1 MRPFYKYVILF
12 MEVIVM
18 NYLYKL
24 KEKYSFDQLMIILT
38 CFSLT
43 FPFYICGPIL
53 IIEFIYL
60 LYTKKAIHA
69 FKNTPKV
76 KYLFIFLGLSAIISL
91 IYQNWVGIATVAG
104 LFLAFTLMVYYRHY
118 ITVEVFEFV
127 LDMLIILSILWAI
140 YGLYEQMQ
148 ILHRLGVDHF
158 SLKIYSRREN
168 RLNSVFFNANY
179 YAMMIEFII
188 LCIVYKFFSNK
199 NNIKKSIVYVIVGL
213 INLFM
218 LYMTGCRTALIA
230 IAGAILIFLI
240 INKNYKIC
248 SVIGIGVLAM
258 FGFFIF
264 HPEKF
269 PRIERLISNFDV
281 RLKIWKC
288 AIVGI
293 KHHPLFGQGPFTY
306 VLIRDVYHGH
316 MTQHAHS
323 VYLDPL
329 LSFGIIGLATIVP
342 YIVDNCQRLWMV
354 LKKGYNRGYVALVI
368 SCIVVILLHG
378 IFDYTIMW
386 LHTGLFFLFIASS
399 FSMYQETK

>member
-1 MRPFYKYVILF
+1 MLYYVL
-12 MEVIVM
+12 EVLIM

-60 LYTKKAIHA
+60 LYTKKAQDA

-76 KYLFIFLGLSAIISL
+76 KYLFIFLAISAIVSL
-91 IYQNWVGIATVAG
+91 IYQNWIGLATVLG
-104 LFLAFTLMVYYRHY
+104 LFLAFTLMIYYREH
-118 ITVEVFEFV
+118 ITPEVFEFV
-127 LDMLIILSILWAI
+127 LDMLIALSILWAI

-148 ILHRLGVDHF
+148 ILHRLGVNHF

-179 YAMMIEFII
+179 YAMVIEFII
-188 LCIVYKFFSNK
+188 MCIIYKFFTIK
-199 NNIKKSIVYVIVGL
+199 NNIKKSIYYIIVGL

-230 IAGAILIFLI
+230 IAGAIVIFLI
-240 INKNYKIC
+240 INKNYKLCLLIAT
-248 SVIGIGVLAM
+248 GVLAAG
-258 FGFFIF
+258 GFFVI
-264 HPEKF
+264 HPDKF
-269 PRIERLISNFDV
+269 PRIERLVSNFDV
-281 RLKIWKC
+281 RMKIWKC
-288 AIVGI
+288 AIEGI

-306 VLIRDVYHGH
+306 VLIREIYNGH

-329 LSFGIIGLATIVP
+329 LSFGIVGLSTLIP
-342 YIVDNCQRLWMV
+342 YIADNCKRLYTV
-354 LKKGYNRGYVALVI
+354 FKKGLNRSYVALVI
-368 SCIVVILLHG
+368 SCIVVVLLHG
-378 IFDYTIMW
+378 IFDYTIFW
-386 LHTGLFFLFIASS
+386 LHTGLLFLFITSS
-399 FSMYQETK
+399 FSMYKKTK

>member
-1 MRPFYKYVILF
+1 
-12 MEVIVM
+12 M

-60 LYTKKAIHA
+60 LYTKKAQDA

-76 KYLFIFLGLSAIISL
+76 KYLFIFLAISAIVSL
-91 IYQNWVGIATVAG
+91 IYQNWIGLATVLG
-104 LFLAFTLMVYYRHY
+104 LFLAFTLMIYYREH
-118 ITVEVFEFV
+118 ITPEVFEFV
-127 LDMLIILSILWAI
+127 LDMLIALSILWAI

-148 ILHRLGVDHF
+148 ILHRLGVNHF

-179 YAMMIEFII
+179 YAMVIEFII
-188 LCIVYKFFSNK
+188 MCIIYKFFTIK
-199 NNIKKSIVYVIVGL
+199 NNIKKSIYYIIVGL

-230 IAGAILIFLI
+230 IAGAIVIFLI
-240 INKNYKIC
+240 INKNYKLCLLIAT
-248 SVIGIGVLAM
+248 GVLAAG
-258 FGFFIF
+258 GFFVI
-264 HPEKF
+264 HPDKF
-269 PRIERLISNFDV
+269 PRIERLVSNFDV
-281 RLKIWKC
+281 RMKIWKC
-288 AIVGI
+288 AIEGI

-306 VLIRDVYHGH
+306 VLIREIYNGH

-329 LSFGIIGLATIVP
+329 LSFGIVGLSTLIP
-342 YIVDNCQRLWMV
+342 YIADNCKRLYTV
-354 LKKGYNRGYVALVI
+354 FKKGLNRSYVALVI
-368 SCIVVILLHG
+368 SCIVVVLLHG
-378 IFDYTIMW
+378 IFDYTIFW
-386 LHTGLFFLFIASS
+386 LHTGLLFLFITSS
-399 FSMYQETK
+399 FSMYKKTK

>member
-1 MRPFYKYVILF
+1 
-12 MEVIVM
+12 M

-60 LYTKKAIHA
+60 LYTKKAQDA

-76 KYLFIFLGLSAIISL
+76 KYLFIFLAISAIVSL
-91 IYQNWVGIATVAG
+91 IYQNWIGLATVLG
-104 LFLAFTLMVYYRHY
+104 LFLAFTLMIYYREH
-118 ITVEVFEFV
+118 ITPEVFEFV
-127 LDMLIILSILWAI
+127 LDMLIALSILWAI

-148 ILHRLGVDHF
+148 ILHRLGVNHF

-179 YAMMIEFII
+179 YAMVIEFII
-188 LCIVYKFFSNK
+188 MCIIYKFFTIK
-199 NNIKKSIVYVIVGL
+199 NNIKKSIYYIIVGL

-230 IAGAILIFLI
+230 IAGAIVIFLI
-240 INKNYKIC
+240 INKNYKLCLLIAT
-248 SVIGIGVLAM
+248 GVLAAG
-258 FGFFIF
+258 GFFVI
-264 HPEKF
+264 HPYKF
-269 PRIERLISNFDV
+269 PRIERLVSNFDV
-281 RLKIWKC
+281 RMKIWKC
-288 AIVGI
+288 AIEGI

-306 VLIRDVYHGH
+306 VLIREIYNGH

-329 LSFGIIGLATIVP
+329 LSFGIVGLSTLIP
-342 YIVDNCQRLWMV
+342 YIADNCKRLYTV
-354 LKKGYNRGYVALVI
+354 FKKGLNRSYVALVI
-368 SCIVVILLHG
+368 SCIVVVLLHG
-378 IFDYTIMW
+378 IFDYTIFW
-386 LHTGLFFLFIASS
+386 LHTGLLFLFITSS
-399 FSMYQETK
+399 FSMYKKTK

>member
-1 MRPFYKYVILF
+1 
-12 MEVIVM
+12 M
-18 NYLYKL
+18 NYLNKL
-24 KEKYSFDQLMIILT
+24 KEKYSFDQLMIIFT

-53 IIEFIYL
+53 IIELIYL
-60 LYTKKAIHA
+60 LYTKKVQDA

-76 KYLFIFLGLSAIISL
+76 KYLFIFLTISAIVSL
-91 IYQNWVGIATVAG
+91 IYQNWVGLATIAG
-104 LFLAFTLMVYYRHY
+104 LFLAITLMLYYRQH
-118 ITVEVFEFV
+118 ITPEVFEFV
-127 LDMLIILSILWAI
+127 LDMLIALSILWAI

-188 LCIVYKFFSNK
+188 MCIIYKFFTVK
-199 NNIKKSIVYVIVGL
+199 NNIKKSIYYIIVGC

-230 IAGAILIFLI
+230 IAGAIVIFLI
-240 INKNYKIC
+240 INKNYKLCLLIGLG
-248 SVIGIGVLAM
+248 VIGAG
-258 FGFFIF
+258 GFFVV
-264 HPEKF
+264 HPDKF

-281 RLKIWKC
+281 RMKIWKC
-288 AIVGI
+288 AIEGI

-306 VLIRDVYHGH
+306 VLIRKLYNGH

-329 LSFGIIGLATIVP
+329 LSFGIVGLSTLVP
-342 YIVDNCQRLWMV
+342 YIVDNCQRLYIV
-354 LKKGYNRGYVALVI
+354 LKKNLNRSYVALVI
-368 SCIVVILLHG
+368 SCIVVVLLHG
-378 IFDYTIMW
+378 IFDYTIFW
-386 LHTGLFFLFIASS
+386 LHTGLFFLFLTSS

>member
-1 MRPFYKYVILF
+1 
-12 MEVIVM
+12 
-18 NYLYKL
+18 
-24 KEKYSFDQLMIILT
+24 
-38 CFSLT
+38 
-43 FPFYICGPIL
+43 
-53 IIEFIYL
+53 
-60 LYTKKAIHA
+60 
-69 FKNTPKV
+69 
-76 KYLFIFLGLSAIISL
+76 
-91 IYQNWVGIATVAG
+91 
-104 LFLAFTLMVYYRHY
+104 
-118 ITVEVFEFV
+118 
-127 LDMLIILSILWAI
+127 
-140 YGLYEQMQ
+140 
-148 ILHRLGVDHF
+148 
-158 SLKIYSRREN
+158 
-168 RLNSVFFNANY
+168 
-179 YAMMIEFII
+179 
-188 LCIVYKFFSNK
+188 
-199 NNIKKSIVYVIVGL
+199 
-213 INLFM
+213 
-218 LYMTGCRTALIA
+218 
-230 IAGAILIFLI
+230 
-240 INKNYKIC
+240 
-248 SVIGIGVLAM
+248 M